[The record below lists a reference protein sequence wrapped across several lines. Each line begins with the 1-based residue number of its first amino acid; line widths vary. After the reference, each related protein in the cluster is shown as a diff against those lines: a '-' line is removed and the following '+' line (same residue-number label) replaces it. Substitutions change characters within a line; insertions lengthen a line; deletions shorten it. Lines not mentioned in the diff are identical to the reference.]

1 MLTFDQFKD
10 SVYESIKTRPNN
22 IRKGQQAFNF
32 IDDTY
37 LVARYVQ
44 FDDKI
49 DCFYDDSKIDDFI
62 IASYKRYYENNS
74 PNLKRV
80 SMN

>member
-22 IRKGQQAFNF
+22 IRKGQQACNF

-37 LVARYVQ
+37 LVAR
-44 FDDKI
+44 D
-49 DCFYDDSKIDDFI
+49 
-62 IASYKRYYENNS
+62 
-74 PNLKRV
+74 
-80 SMN
+80 